1 MFSRRKLFRKSLAA
15 SAAIAA
21 VLAFGAPAQ
30 AADAVKVGVFPVS
43 SALPYFVALERGYFK
58 EAGIDASMV
67 KLIGGPALIGAM
79 ITGDIDVAAN
89 LVTIEG
95 MNANIKK
102 PGVVN
107 YISVNSQN
115 KKYKMEQFVVRAG
128 SGIESYAD
136 LKGKK
141 IMSAPGP
148 ANIMMARAVLAAN
161 GLKEGD
167 YQLDQLDM
175 GQHVSAMKAGTY
187 DAGYTL
193 EPTAS
198 IMAQQGSAKT
208 LEAGVIAKYVLGS
221 DEADAFTAGGALT
234 GKFIEERADVA
245 RRFAMAWGKAL
256 ADIAKD
262 ETTRSH
268 LVKNTFTP
276 PDLAPTMPMVNFV
289 MASDLTA
296 EDRAEFQKFI
306 DFASESGILEKKVD
320 TAKYLK
326 TF

>member
-1 MFSRRKLFRKSLAA
+1 MLTRRQVTGRGLAA
-15 SAAIAA
+15 AAAIAA
-21 VLAFGAPAQ
+21 SLALGSTVQ
-30 AADAVKVGVFPVS
+30 AADQVKVGVFPVS

-58 EAGIDASMV
+58 EVDIEPTMV
-67 KLIGGPALIGAM
+67 KLIGGPALVGAM

-107 YISVNSQN
+107 YISINSQN
-115 KKYKMEQFVVRAG
+115 KKYKMEQFVVG
-128 SGIESYAD
+128 TNSGIDSWAD

-148 ANIMMARAVLAAN
+148 ANMTMARAVLAAN

-167 YQLDQLDM
+167 YQLDQLGM
-175 GQHVSAMKAGTY
+175 GQHVSAMKAGTF

-198 IMAQQGSAKT
+198 IMAQQGSART
-208 LEAGVIAKYVLGS
+208 LEAGVIATYVLGS
-221 DEADAFTAGGALT
+221 DDADAFVAGGALT
-234 GKFIEERADVA
+234 DRFIQERPEVA
-245 RRFAMAWGKAL
+245 KRFAMAWGKAL
-256 ADIAKD
+256 ADIAND
-262 ETTRSH
+262 DNARSH

-276 PDLAPTMPMVNFV
+276 PDLAPTMPMVKFV
-289 MASDLTA
+289 MVADLDDG
-296 EDRAEFQKFI
+296 DRAEFQKFI
-306 DFASESGILEKKVD
+306 DFAAENGILESKVD
-320 TAKYLK
+320 TSKYLK
-326 TF
+326 SF

>member
-1 MFSRRKLFRKSLAA
+1 MFTRRKFSRKSLAA
-15 SAAIAA
+15 ATAVAAF
-21 VLAFGAPAQ
+21 LAFGPAAQ

-58 EAGIDASMV
+58 DADIDASMV
-67 KLIGGPALIGAM
+67 KLIGGPALVGAM

-95 MNANIKK
+95 MNANLKK

-107 YISVNSQN
+107 YISINSQN
-115 KKYKMEQFVVRAG
+115 RQHKMEQFVVRTG

-167 YQLDQLDM
+167 YQLDQLGM
-175 GQHVSAMKAGTY
+175 GQHVSAMQAGTY

-221 DEADAFTAGGALT
+221 DMADAFIAGGALT
-234 GKFIEERADVA
+234 GRFIEERPDVA
-245 RRFAMAWGKAL
+245 RRFATAWGKAL
-256 ADIAKD
+256 ADIAGD
-262 ETTRSH
+262 DSARSH

-276 PDLAPTMPMVNFV
+276 PDLAPTMPMVKFV
-289 MASDLTA
+289 MTGDLT
-296 EDRAEFQKFI
+296 DDDKAEFQKFI
-306 DFASESGILEKKVD
+306 DFAAESGILEEKVD